1 MVAMEMEDMDMVDIV
16 DREMVDMDMAN
27 IVDMVDM
34 DVSDTT
40 GRM

>member
-1 MVAMEMEDMDMVDIV
+1 MVDMDIMDIV

>member
-1 MVAMEMEDMDMVDIV
+1 MDMVMVDMDMVDIV

-34 DVSDTT
+34 DVSDIT